1 MTIGQLLYRMLYCE
15 HDFVAVECGK
25 PMICEYC
32 GAEGPIAEH
41 DPVINEGHEATCGI
55 AGRTDEIYC
64 GRCGEILEPAE
75 EIPALEHIPSSSLDY
90 SEEPTCTEVGYIKT
104 RCELC
109 GDVVDI
115 QEVPAL
121 GHEFVDGICIR
132 CGEVDPNYNP
142 DQPEVPDSVVEE
154 IISKE
159 LPMYSIDYDG
169 NVTSKEFEIVTFNSR
184 EEANQAPTESCFY
197 QVKDEN
203 GEIIESGYQDMQIV
217 NDEMYY
223 IVALPK
229 SVDYNSNMVKM
240 QAYDDEE
247 QLWVE
252 YTKLPLTSDPEIV
265 ASCCDEAGVD
275 ISHINQDLYT
285 V

>member
-109 GDVVDI
+109 GDVLDV

-132 CGEVDPNYNP
+132 CGEVDPSYNP
-142 DQPEVPDSVVEE
+142 DQPEGIVED
-154 IISKE
+154 IITNKKTMHHLDE
-159 LPMYSIDYDG
+159 DG
-169 NVTSKEFEIVTFNSR
+169 NIVEVPYNLLTFD
-184 EEANQAPTESCFY
+184 TESIKNAPKESGFY
-197 QVKDEN
+197 QVYDGDE
-203 GEIIESGYQDMQIV
+203 IVESGYQHLTED
-217 NDEMYY
+217 NSMYY
-223 IVALPK
+223 SIAIPSELVI
-229 SVDYNSNMVKM
+229 NENVKI
-240 QAYDDEE
+240 Q
-247 QLWVE
+247 
-252 YTKLPLTSDPEIV
+252 T
-265 ASCCDEAGVD
+265 
-275 ISHINQDLYT
+275 
-285 V
+285 